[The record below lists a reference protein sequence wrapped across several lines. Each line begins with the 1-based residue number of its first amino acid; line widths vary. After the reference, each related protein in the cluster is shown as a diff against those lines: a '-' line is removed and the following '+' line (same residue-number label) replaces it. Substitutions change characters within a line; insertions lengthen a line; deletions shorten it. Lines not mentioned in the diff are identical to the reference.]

1 MRDLRSRW
9 NTLVVLPALGLILG
23 CSAVQ
28 GGPRTVSGSTALV
41 ASSSAVEFGSVVVG
55 SSALFT
61 DYISNPSS
69 SSITISGATVSGS
82 AFQISQPAL
91 PVTIPPGQRSQFV
104 ISFTPQTPGASTGTI
119 EISSSAEQPSM
130 TLAVSGTAVAAG
142 QIGLN
147 PSSINFGNVPL
158 SGSQT
163 RSATV
168 TNSGGTSLMILQAV
182 TSSSDFATSG
192 LSLPSTLKPGQTLNF
207 NVSFAPRA
215 SGTRAGVIALTSSAS
230 LSTPNHVRRRGRPAA
245 TAASVNETA
254 SISLSGV
261 GAQVASTGTTLGAI
275 TAAPAT
281 LNFGSPLVGSTVTA
295 PLTLTNSGS
304 ASVTLSQV
312 AATGAGYSL
321 SGPSLPLTLTA
332 AQTAS
337 FTVAFTPQAITAG
350 SGTIIIASTASNPA
364 FSVPLSAAVV
374 APGALAASSSP
385 LAFGTVQVGTSQKQ
399 TATIT
404 NSSSSN
410 VTVSGAAVSG
420 AGFSMGGMSM
430 PMTLAPKQSMNIS
443 ITCAPTTAGALNGS
457 LTINSNASDA
467 TLAVPLSVTAVA
479 PGALTVAPSS
489 FSFGSVQPGSTH
501 TLAASLT
508 NTGGSSVTVTQASF
522 NGSGYSVS
530 GLTLP
535 ITLAAGQS
543 TAFNVIFAPQSAGTD
558 NFNLAIASN
567 ASNPTLAAPVS
578 GTALS
583 AGALTASAPSLSF
596 GSVQTGNSQSL
607 PETLTNSGGSSITLT
622 QTAAGAGYT
631 VSGMSLPLTL
641 AAGASTSFS
650 VVFSPQATGS
660 SSGNLAITTGSP
672 ASTLTIPLSGAGLAS
687 GTLSAGPV
695 SFGSVQVG
703 SSGTETA
710 TLVNSGGSSVNISK
724 VTLTGA
730 GFGMSGLSTPLTLA
744 AGQSFTFTTTFTP
757 LTAGSAS
764 GSIAIVSTASAS
776 PSIALSGTA
785 TSAGQLALS
794 PGTFS
799 FGSVVVGASKSLPAT
814 LAATGASVTVTSAS
828 VSSAEY
834 ALAGLSLPLT
844 LQPGTSVPFTLTFT
858 PQASGA
864 ATASISISTS
874 ASGSP
879 VVQAV
884 TGSGTPPSQHSV
896 QLSWSASS
904 STVAGYNIYRGSV
917 NSGPYAKIDSAVD
930 TVTTYTDASVQAG
943 DTYFYVTTAVAPDGT
958 ESAFS
963 NQVSA
968 AVPTP

>member
-1 MRDLRSRW
+1 VRDLRSRS
-9 NTLVVLPALGLILG
+9 NTLVVLLALGSILG
-23 CSAVQ
+23 GSAVQ
-28 GGPRTVSGSTALV
+28 GRQRTVSGSTALV
-41 ASSSAVEFGSVVVG
+41 AGRSAVEFGSVVVG
-55 SSALFT
+55 SSALVT

-69 SSITISGATVSGS
+69 SNITISGATVSGS
-82 AFQISQPAL
+82 VFQISQPAL
-91 PVTIPPGQRSQFV
+91 PVTIPPGQRSEFV
-104 ISFTPQTPGASTGTI
+104 ISFTPQTPGISTGTI
-119 EISSSAEQPSM
+119 AISSSAEQPSM
-130 TLAVSGTAVAAG
+130 TLSVSGTAVAAG

-147 PSSINFGNVPL
+147 PSSINFGSVPL
-158 SGSQT
+158 SGSRTQT
-163 RSATV
+163 ATV
-168 TNSGGTSLMILQAV
+168 TNSGGTNLVISQVVA
-182 TSSSDFATSG
+182 SSSDFATSG
-192 LSLPSTLKPGQTLNF
+192 LSLPSTLEPGQTLNF
-207 NVSFAPRA
+207 NVTFAPRA
-215 SGTRAGVIALTSSAS
+215 SGTRAGVISLTSSAS
-230 LSTPNHVRRRGRPAA
+230 LSTPNHVRRRGRPA
-245 TAASVNETA
+245 TAAANETA

-281 LNFGSPLVGSTVTA
+281 LNFGSPLVGTTVTA
-295 PLTLTNSGS
+295 PLTLTNSGT

-337 FTVAFTPQAITAG
+337 FTVTFAPKAITAG
-350 SGTIIIASTASNPA
+350 SGAITIASTASNPA

-374 APGALAASSSP
+374 APGALAASFSS
-385 LAFGTVQVGTSQKQ
+385 LVFGTVQVGTSQKQ

-410 VTVSGAAVSG
+410 VTVSGAVVSG

-443 ITCAPTTAGALNGS
+443 ITCAPKTAGALNGS

-467 TLAVPLSVTAVA
+467 TLALPLSVTAVA
-479 PGALTVAPSS
+479 PSALTVTPSS
-489 FSFGSVQPGSTH
+489 FSFGSVQTGSTH

-522 NGSGYSVS
+522 TGSGYSVG

-578 GTALS
+578 GTALT

-596 GSVQTGNSQSL
+596 GSVQTGNSRSL

-622 QTAAGAGYT
+622 QTTAGAGYT

-650 VVFSPQATGS
+650 VMFSPQTTGS
-660 SSGNLAITTGSP
+660 SSVNLAITSSSP

-710 TLVNSGGSSVNISK
+710 ALVNSGGSSVNISK

-757 LTAGSAS
+757 LTAGAAS

-799 FGSVVVGASKSLPAT
+799 FGSVVVGGSKSLPAT

-828 VSSAEY
+828 VSSSEY
-834 ALAGLSLPLT
+834 ALGGLSLPLT

-864 ATASISISTS
+864 ATASVSISTS
-874 ASGSP
+874 ASSSP

-884 TGSGTPPSQHSV
+884 TGSGTPPPQHSV

-904 STVAGYNIYRGSV
+904 SAVAGYNIYRGSV
-917 NSGPYAKIDSAVD
+917 SNGPYARIDSAVD
-930 TVTTYTDASVQAG
+930 TVTTYTDTSVQAG
-943 DTYFYVTTAVAPDGT
+943 DTYFYVTTAVASDGT